1 MGLAM
6 GLATRRLA
14 GARHRDVGVVPRDP
28 RDERART
35 LVLVLRHLAMKSLLT
50 GFRGEAPG
58 FEAAP
63 LNIVLD
69 P

>member
-1 MGLAM
+1 M

-35 LVLVLRHLAMKSLLT
+35 LVLVLRHLDMKSLLT

-63 LNIVLD
+63 LNMVLD